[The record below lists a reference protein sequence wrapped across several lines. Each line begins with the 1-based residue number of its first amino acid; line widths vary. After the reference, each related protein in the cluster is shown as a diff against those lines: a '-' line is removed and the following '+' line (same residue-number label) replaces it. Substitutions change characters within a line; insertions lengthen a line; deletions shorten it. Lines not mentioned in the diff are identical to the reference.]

1 MLDNTL
7 VCSHLE
13 ETNSKFKEKKFFS
26 NFDLTLKRI
35 TFLIFHLEVIIKKK
49 IQPVNHRL
57 FFFMLDNENVE
68 VAFPMIDGISK
79 IVCCKRNKL
88 F

>member
-1 MLDNTL
+1 MLDNTI

-57 FFFMLDNENVE
+57 FFFLDNENVE
-68 VAFPMIDGISK
+68 VAFPTINSISK
-79 IVCCKRNKL
+79 VVVVKEISYFV
-88 F
+88 